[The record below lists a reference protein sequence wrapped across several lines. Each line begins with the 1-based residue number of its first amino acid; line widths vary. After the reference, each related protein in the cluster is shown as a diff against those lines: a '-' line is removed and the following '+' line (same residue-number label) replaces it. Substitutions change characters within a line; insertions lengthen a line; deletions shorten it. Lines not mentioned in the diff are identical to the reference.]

1 MKTHRLTGTC
11 LGRPYQIL
19 LRGPEEG
26 FALSGLQEARV
37 LSTLGA
43 EAYQDDHSCWLSWED
58 GRLRLNVKEG

>member
-26 FALSGLQEARV
+26 FILSDVQELRV
-37 LSTLGA
+37 LANLGA
-43 EAYQDDHSCWLSWED
+43 EAYQDDHSCWLSWKGD
-58 GRLRLNVKEG
+58 RLVLEVRQ